1 MEDSCEHEK
10 VSVVAVTSIYYKV
23 IPRNAAFA
31 LKPILET

>member
-31 LKPILET
+31 LKSILET